1 MTKRRSVQRRQALE
15 NESSRTPMLIIGGI
29 IAGIVILG
37 LAAYL
42 ILGQGSTAQGS
53 EPLDVTG
60 LPFKGEAD
68 APVTMIEF
76 SDYGCSHCRNYVLEK
91 SEQLIDG
98 FVETGQV
105 KYVVYPYY
113 LGNPLIGRA
122 TEAALCA
129 NDQGKFFE
137 YQRTLFQ
144 KQGQIQ
150 YSPEEL
156 TQVASEV
163 GLDTEA
169 LNQCLSNGTYR
180 DRVEQGRLTAVQRG
194 VNSTPTFFVNN
205 QRIEGNVPYDQFVTV
220 INQEL
225 QLAQN

>member
-1 MTKRRSVQRRQALE
+1 MTKKRSVQRRQAPE
-15 NESSRTPMLIIGGI
+15 SPSSRTPILIIGGI
-29 IAGIVILG
+29 IAAIVILG

-42 ILGQGSTAQGS
+42 ILGQGATAQNS
-53 EPLDVTG
+53 EPLDVSG
-60 LPFKGEAD
+60 LPFKGDAN

-76 SDYGCSHCRNYVLEK
+76 SDYGCSHCRNYILEK
-91 SEQLIDG
+91 SEQLLDE
-98 FVETGQV
+98 FAETGQI
-105 KYVVYPYY
+105 KYVAYPYY
-113 LGNPLIGRA
+113 LGNPLIARA
-122 TEAALCA
+122 TEAGLCA

-137 YQRTLFQ
+137 FQRALFE

-150 YSPEEL
+150 YSVDEL
-156 TQVASEV
+156 NQVANEV
-163 GLDTEA
+163 GLDTET
-169 LNQCLSNGTYR
+169 LGQCLSDGTYR

-194 VNSTPTFFVNN
+194 INSTPTFFVNN